1 MNNIIIKIIVIYCAW
16 AWAYFYFAIIKNR
29 NSVGVL
35 RNTMRSSL
43 LMEIKNEHVIDDDS
57 VEM

>member
-16 AWAYFYFAIIKNR
+16 AWAYFYFAIIKN
-29 NSVGVL
+29 SVGVL

-43 LMEIKNEHVIDDDS
+43 LMKIKNEHVIDDDS